1 MGAMS
6 VDDYEVFDL
15 GDFTL
20 QHGATLRPGK
30 LAYKTYGD
38 LASDRSNAIV
48 YPTWYSGRHWEN
60 EWLIGP
66 GMALDPS
73 RYFIIVPNMLG
84 NGLSSSPSN
93 TPPPYDRARF
103 PHVTMYDNVRAQ
115 HRLVTE
121 HFGLERLKLVTGW
134 SMGAGQ
140 TYQWAVAH
148 PDMVERMAPFC
159 GSSRTSEHNK
169 VFLEGVKA
177 ALTADRAWYGGWYD
191 TQPLT
196 GLRAAAR
203 VYAGWGFS
211 QAFYWQERWRDLG
224 FTSLEDFLVGF
235 WEGFFLD
242 GRDANN
248 LLTMLWTW
256 QNADVGAT
264 PGFGGD
270 TERALRAVRAEAM
283 VMPAEKD
290 LYFPPEDEE
299 YAVGH
304 LSRAEL
310 RVIPGVWGHFA
321 GGGLNPDDIAFID
334 AALKELLTR

>member
-1 MGAMS
+1 MA
-6 VDDYEVFDL
+6 DHHIFEL
-15 GDFTL
+15 GDFAL
-20 QHGATLRPGK
+20 QGGATLRGAK
-30 LAYKTYGD
+30 LAYQTYGTLSAAKD
-38 LASDRSNAIV
+38 NAIV
-48 YPTWYSGRHWEN
+48 YPTWYSGRHWDN
-60 EWLIGP
+60 EWLIGS
-66 GMALDPS
+66 GMALDPE
-73 RYFIIVPNMLG
+73 RYFIIVPNMFG

-103 PHVTMYDNVRAQ
+103 PNVTMYDNVAAQ

-121 HFGLERLKLVTGW
+121 VFGVERLPLVTGW

-140 TYQWAVAH
+140 TYQWAVSH
-148 PDMVERMAPFC
+148 PEMVERIAPFC
-159 GSSRTSEHNK
+159 GSSNTSLHNV

-177 ALTADRAWYGGWYD
+177 ALTADVAFAGGWYD
-191 TQPLT
+191 APPTT

-211 QAFYWQERWRDLG
+211 QAFYWHRTYEKLG
-224 FTSLEDFLVGF
+224 FTSLEDFLVGS

-256 QNADVGAT
+256 QQADVGKT

-270 TERALRAVRAEAM
+270 TVAALRSITAKAM

-290 LYFPPEDEE
+290 LYFPPEDEAW
-299 YAVGH
+299 AVEH
-304 LSRAEL
+304 MPDAEL
-310 RVIPGVWGHFA
+310 RVIPGIWGHFA
-321 GGGLNPDDIAFID
+321 GHGTNPDDTAFID
-334 AALKELLTR
+334 TALKELLAS

>member
-1 MGAMS
+1 MT
-6 VDDYEVFDL
+6 DYQVFEL

-20 QHGATLRPGK
+20 QHGATLRGAK
-30 LAYKTYGD
+30 LAYQTYGTPNAD
-38 LASDRSNAIV
+38 KSNTVV
-48 YPTWYSGRHWEN
+48 YPTWYSGRHWDN
-60 EWLIGP
+60 EWLIGE
-66 GMALDPS
+66 GMTLDPAQ
-73 RYFIIVPNMLG
+73 YFIIVPNMLG

-93 TPPPYDRARF
+93 TPAPYDRARF

-121 HFGLERLKLVTGW
+121 HFGIERLPLVTGW

-140 TYQWAVAH
+140 TYQWAVAY
-148 PDMVERMAPFC
+148 PEMVERIAPFC
-159 GSSRTSEHNK
+159 GSSVTSEHNQ

-177 ALTADRAWYGGWYD
+177 ALTADAAFRGGWYD
-191 TQPLT
+191 EQPTL

-211 QAFYWQERWRDLG
+211 QAFYWQQVYRQLG
-224 FTSLEDFLVGF
+224 YTSLEDFLVGF

-242 GRDANN
+242 DRDANN

-256 QNADVGAT
+256 QKADVGLT
-264 PGFGGD
+264 PGFDGD
-270 TERALRAVRAEAM
+270 TEKALKSIKAKAL

-290 LYFPPEDEE
+290 LYFPPEDEAWACE
-299 YAVGH
+299 FIPD
-304 LSRAEL
+304 AEL

-321 GGGLNPDDIAFID
+321 GGGSNPMDVAFID
-334 AALKELLTR
+334 SALKELLSR